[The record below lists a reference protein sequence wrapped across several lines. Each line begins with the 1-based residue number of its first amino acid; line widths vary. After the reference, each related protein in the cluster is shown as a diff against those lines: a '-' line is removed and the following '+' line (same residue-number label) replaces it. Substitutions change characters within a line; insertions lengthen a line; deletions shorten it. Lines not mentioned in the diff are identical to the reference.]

1 MEQFNNENRSQINV
15 AIVGAVS
22 AGKSTLLNTIFAETY
37 SDCKIKRTTM
47 SPQVYYE
54 VDKKRD
60 SKIIKEIKANNTE
73 VNKKIE
79 GKRDNGEEITMDDI
93 KEVAYVVPKVY
104 GFSKWKRILILQFS
118 TFLVL
123 MMFAQRICISSILT
137 ITFISLI
144 L

>member
-1 MEQFNNENRSQINV
+1 MDQFKNENRIQINV

-60 SKIIKEIKANNTE
+60 SKMIKEIKANNTQ

-79 GKRDNGEEITMDDI
+79 AKRDNGEEITMDDI

-104 GFSKWKRILILQFS
+104 GFSKMEKTNSERIP
-118 TFLVL
+118 
-123 MMFAQRICISSILT
+123 
-137 ITFISLI
+137 
-144 L
+144 